1 MTETTKHE
9 SVEKIAELI
18 KDIRIAMLVTVDQR
32 RGARSRPMATQD
44 VPFDG
49 TLWFF
54 TSKDSAQAE
63 EIARD
68 PRVNVA
74 YSSPASEDYIS
85 LSGAAAVVDDRAR
98 MHELWSAWVRPWFDG
113 PDDPDLRLIRVDV
126 EEAEYWSTRG
136 GKVASF
142 VALVKGVITGNA
154 GDQNNEHARVEL

>member
-74 YSSPASEDYIS
+74 YSSPGRVPVLPQRSWNEQANANCAS
-85 LSGAAAVVDDRAR
+85 
-98 MHELWSAWVRPWFDG
+98 
-113 PDDPDLRLIRVDV
+113 
-126 EEAEYWSTRG
+126 
-136 GKVASF
+136 
-142 VALVKGVITGNA
+142 
-154 GDQNNEHARVEL
+154 